1 MNKTKKFYNLVK
13 ARSIEN
19 LAAFQIEYNAGLYG
33 KCVSTLREELDS
45 YIKIIF
51 LRKHPGKDMF
61 IDQTLSG
68 KQWKFGS
75 QKITDRFMLDY
86 LKDSTIDEMDYW
98 EREYIYRMGCFFIHL
113 SNFHSYKSDN
123 PFNAIAEL
131 DKINIIRFIKSKHG
145 YEMDTSNLD
154 INKLETIIPFLPLI
168 MNKINSNL
176 LYQLEALS

>member
-1 MNKTKKFYNLVK
+1 
-13 ARSIEN
+13 
-19 LAAFQIEYNAGLYG
+19 
-33 KCVSTLREELDS
+33 
-45 YIKIIF
+45 
-51 LRKHPGKDMF
+51 
-61 IDQTLSG
+61 
-68 KQWKFGS
+68 
-75 QKITDRFMLDY
+75 MLDY